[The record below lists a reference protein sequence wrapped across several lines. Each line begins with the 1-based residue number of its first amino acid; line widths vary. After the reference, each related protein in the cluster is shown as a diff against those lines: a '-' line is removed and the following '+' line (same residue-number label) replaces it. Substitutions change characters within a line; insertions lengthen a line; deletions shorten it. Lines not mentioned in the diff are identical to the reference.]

1 MRREAR
7 GARPGKAARHPRIG
21 LALAGGGPFGAIY
34 EIGALAALE
43 EAIEGLDLAALDC
56 YVGVSAG
63 AFLAAALANGI
74 PVAEVHRLFIAG
86 DRGEGAIAPRLFKRP
101 AWREYARAVLERRV
115 PTGLF
120 DNDAIH
126 RYLEEAFTRAGRS
139 NDFRRLERAL
149 YIVATDLD
157 TGESVSFGRLGQ
169 DHVPISRA
177 VQASAALP
185 GLFPPVAIDGRSYV
199 DGALKKTLHASEALD
214 DGMELLFCVNPLVP
228 FDARRAANRVDLAR
242 GGLPV
247 VLSQAFRAIIHSRM
261 ALGISTYRALYR
273 DSDVL
278 LFEPPAGDSEVF
290 FTSVFSYRGR
300 RAVCEHAYQNTRD
313 DLARR
318 AAELAPILARHGLRL
333 REEVLRQPREMRLG
347 RLPRPGLRTTAGE
360 LRDTLGHLRSW
371 MARAE

>member
-1 MRREAR
+1 VTRRRRER
-7 GARPGKAARHPRIG
+7 RPRLG

-43 EAIEGLDLAALDC
+43 EAIDGLELDALDC

-86 DRGEGAIAPRLFKRP
+86 GKGEGAIAPRLFKRP
-101 AWREYARAVLERRV
+101 AWREYARAAFERRV

-120 DNDAIH
+120 DNEAIH
-126 RYLEEAFTRAGRS
+126 HYLQEAFGRRGRS
-139 NDFRRLERAL
+139 NDFRRLARAL

-157 TGESVSFGRLGQ
+157 TGQSVSFGRPGQ

-185 GLFPPVAIDGRSYV
+185 GLFPPVVIDGRAYV
-199 DGALKKTLHASEALD
+199 DGALRKTLHASEALD
-214 DGMELLFCVNPLVP
+214 DGVDLLLCVNPIVP
-228 FDARRAANRVDLAR
+228 FDARRSARPIELAR

-261 ALGISTYRALYR
+261 ALGLSKYRSLYR
-273 DSDVL
+273 GSDVL

-300 RAVCEHAYQNTRD
+300 RAVCEHAYENTRA

-318 AAELAPILARHGLRL
+318 ASELAPILRKHGLRL
-333 REEVLRQPREMRLG
+333 RTEVLS
-347 RLPRPGLRTTAGE
+347 RPGGMRPDRQAPSGLHASATE
-360 LRDTLGHLRSW
+360 LGDTLRHLRSW
-371 MARAE
+371 MAQAE

>member
-1 MRREAR
+1 
-7 GARPGKAARHPRIG
+7 
-21 LALAGGGPFGAIY
+21 
-34 EIGALAALE
+34 
-43 EAIEGLDLAALDC
+43 
-56 YVGVSAG
+56 VGVSAG
-63 AFLAAALANGI
+63 AFLAAALANAI

-86 DRGEGAIAPRLFKRP
+86 EKGKGAIAPRLFKRL
-101 AWREYARAVLERRV
+101 AWREYARAVLQRRV

-126 RYLEEAFTRAGRS
+126 RFLEEAFTRRGRS

-149 YIVATDLD
+149 YVVATDLD
-157 TGESVSFGRLGQ
+157 TGESVSFGRRGQ

-185 GLFPPVAIDGRSYV
+185 GLFPPVTIDGRSYV
-199 DGALKKTLHASEALD
+199 DGALRKTLHASEALD
-214 DGMELLFCVNPLVP
+214 DGMQLLFCVNPIVP
-228 FDARRAANRVDLAR
+228 FDARRSPGRVDLAR

-261 ALGISTYRALYR
+261 ALGISKYRSLYR
-273 DSDVL
+273 GSDVV

-300 RAVCEHAYQNTRD
+300 RAVCEHAYQNTRA

-318 AAELAPILARHGLRL
+318 ARELAPVLARHGLRL
-333 REEVLRQPREMRLG
+333 REEVLATPRAMRPARRAPAGLAATARELG
-347 RLPRPGLRTTAGE
+347 
-360 LRDTLGHLRSW
+360 DTLGHLRSW

>member
-1 MRREAR
+1 MAQRR
-7 GARPGKAARHPRIG
+7 RPRRPRIG

-34 EIGALAALE
+34 EIGALAALG

-74 PVAEVHRLFIAG
+74 PVAEVHRRFIAG
-86 DRGEGAIAPRLFKRP
+86 HKGEGAIAPRLFTRP
-101 AWREYARAVLERRV
+101 AWREFGRAALQRRV

-120 DNDAIH
+120 DNEAIH
-126 RYLEEAFTRAGRS
+126 RYLEEAFTRGGRT

-149 YIVATDLD
+149 YIVATDLN
-157 TGESVSFGRLGQ
+157 TGESVSFGRPGH

-185 GLFPPVAIDGRSYV
+185 GVFPPVVIDGRAFV
-199 DGALKKTLHASEALD
+199 DGVLKKTLHASEALD
-214 DGMELLFCVNPLVP
+214 DGMELVFCVNPIVP
-228 FDARRAANRVDLAR
+228 FDARLSESRVDLAR

-247 VLSQAFRAIIHSRM
+247 VLSQAFRAVIHSRL
-261 ALGISTYRALYR
+261 ALGLSKYRSHYR
-273 DSDVL
+273 GADVL

-300 RAVCEHAYQNTRD
+300 QAVCEHAYENTRA

-318 AAELAPILARHGLRL
+318 AAELAPVLARHGLRL
-333 REEVLRQPREMRLG
+333 REEVLARPRAFRLG
-347 RLPRPGLRTTAGE
+347 RPARAGLGASALE

-371 MARAE
+371 MARAQ